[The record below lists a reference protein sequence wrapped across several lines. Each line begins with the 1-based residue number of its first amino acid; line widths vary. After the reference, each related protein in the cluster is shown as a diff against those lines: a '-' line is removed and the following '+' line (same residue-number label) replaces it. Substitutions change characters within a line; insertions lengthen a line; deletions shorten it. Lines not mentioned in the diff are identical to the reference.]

1 MSFRCQRWGYFFL
14 FGEVWNLRQLPD
26 TILIFVVV
34 VVAAAV
40 LKILLYRFCPSGPE
54 CWKLNVKIR
63 TSPLLTDFPS
73 ALHNGHQHDILARIL
88 QALIHMPLAVI
99 HSEVTATLPG
109 VFSVFADLLQRC
121 DYYECGCG
129 SLMSSPAA
137 LIPDPP
143 QLDFPSPAEAV
154 EGWWPLFFF
163 LWCSVIY
170 LHLQPLQASYSHVHA
185 SR

>member
-1 MSFRCQRWGYFFL
+1 MMRDFSKEWMFWELMSYHIDSWFLFSLCAILIFCLLSEMSFRCQRWGYFFL

-34 VVAAAV
+34 AAAV
-40 LKILLYRFCPSGPE
+40 LKILWYRFCPSGPE

-99 HSEVTATLPG
+99 HGEVTATLPG
-109 VFSVFADLLQRC
+109 VFSALLLISC
-121 DYYECGCG
+121 SDVITMTVVVGLSC
-129 SLMSSPAA
+129 PA
-137 LIPDPP
+137 PMP
-143 QLDFPSPAEAV
+143 
-154 EGWWPLFFF
+154 
-163 LWCSVIY
+163 
-170 LHLQPLQASYSHVHA
+170 
-185 SR
+185 